1 MSIIN
6 KQLEIVTRFSKDTG
20 MHFDEDK
27 CAYLRIEKG
36 TTVKSDP
43 IEIKQLKIE
52 PIAERD
58 CYRYLD
64 IDKNIFYNTMLN
76 KK

>member
-1 MSIIN
+1 MKIS
-6 KQLEIVTRFSKDTG
+6 VPTFASKS
-20 MHFDEDK
+20 
-27 CAYLRIEKG
+27 

-64 IDKNIFYNTMLN
+64 IDKNIFYNTVLN
-76 KK
+76 KE